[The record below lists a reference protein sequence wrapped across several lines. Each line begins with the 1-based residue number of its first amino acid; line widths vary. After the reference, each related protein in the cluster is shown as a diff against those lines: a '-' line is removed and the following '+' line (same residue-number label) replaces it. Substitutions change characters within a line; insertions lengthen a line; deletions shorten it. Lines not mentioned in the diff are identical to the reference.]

1 MSITRKIWNWK
12 QLKNSAHKLTKE
24 PAKNLSL
31 NQAFQNLIHRL
42 KATFPIPKP
51 DTFHRL
57 KATFPIRKPDTFHR
71 LKATFPIP
79 KPDPFHRLKATFPI
93 PKPDT
98 FHRLK
103 ATFTIPKT
111 DTFHNVK
118 VAFLKSKTK
127 IFHRLK
133 ARYLYHKPKPFNI
146 TFDVIPERNIFDF
159 SVFNKLGA
167 SLSESRRIRSA
178 LLRSTL
184 LCFEFSGC
192 LSGKTL
198 KSSTKLA

>member
-1 MSITRKIWNWK
+1 MWSKCQVNLWMSITRKTWNWK

-51 DTFHRL
+51 D
-57 KATFPIRKPDTFHR
+57 
-71 LKATFPIP
+71 
-79 KPDPFHRLKATFPI
+79 PFHRLKATFPI

-103 ATFTIPKT
+103 ATFTIPKP

-159 SVFNKLGA
+159 SVFNKFGA

>member
-1 MSITRKIWNWK
+1 MSITRKTWNWK

-103 ATFTIPKT
+103 ATFTIPKP

-159 SVFNKLGA
+159 SVFNKFGA
-167 SLSESRRIRSA
+167 SLLESRRIRSA

>member
-1 MSITRKIWNWK
+1 MLVPKKIWKIKAPNIKWRLKREKKCQVNPWMSITRKTWNWK

-31 NQAFQNLIHRL
+31 NQAFQNLI
-42 KATFPIPKP
+42 
-51 DTFHRL
+51 
-57 KATFPIRKPDTFHR
+57 
-71 LKATFPIP
+71 
-79 KPDPFHRLKATFPI
+79 HRLKATFPI

-159 SVFNKLGA
+159 SVFNKFGA